1 MKDDF
6 VSEQQAHEKAM
17 AISNARFLD
26 ALRGEGTGGGL
37 IWRGNHMPLV
47 EGPTIKTVYH
57 VAERH
62 KAQKAQI
69 DALRVNRGVCP
80 RCGAN
85 TAKGCRHVS

>member
-1 MKDDF
+1 MNDARIA
-6 VSEQQAHEKAM
+6 EQLAHEQAM
-17 AISNARFLD
+17 EMGNTRFLN

-37 IWRGNHMPLV
+37 IWRGNHMPQI